1 MLKLDSWKVILRM
14 RTGSHFVLVQLSTH
28 SLRIYCLHNL
38 ADFVTLRDTENV
50 SLPQVLTTV
59 MTHSIITSSSSII
72 LSPGVRGLDP
82 SASSWRP
89 CVSDSRRIHTWP
101 RRRRSTPSC
110 GSRTTLRNLT
120 TRRFLSIPDVGKTVM
135 MLRCPIN
142 RSNIDNLFQSS

>member
-14 RTGSHFVLVQLSTH
+14 RSRPHFVLVQLSTH

-72 LSPGVRGLDP
+72 LSPGVRGRAP

-89 CVSDSRRIHTWP
+89 CVSASRRIPTWP
-101 RRRRSTPSC
+101 RRRRLTPSC
-110 GSRTTLRNLT
+110 GSRTTLRNQT
-120 TRRFLSIPDVGKTVM
+120 TKRFLSIPDVGKTVM
-135 MLRCPIN
+135 TLRCPIN
-142 RSNIDNLFQSS
+142 SSNIDNLFQSA